1 MCWSAVVGSEI
12 MDGYVAGRVREEDL
26 LERGRSGADHEI
38 GFLCRG
44 DVSDRSAALSEPEPS
59 FRLR

>member
-26 LERGRSGADHEI
+26 LERGTLWSG
-38 GFLCRG
+38 
-44 DVSDRSAALSEPEPS
+44 S
-59 FRLR
+59 